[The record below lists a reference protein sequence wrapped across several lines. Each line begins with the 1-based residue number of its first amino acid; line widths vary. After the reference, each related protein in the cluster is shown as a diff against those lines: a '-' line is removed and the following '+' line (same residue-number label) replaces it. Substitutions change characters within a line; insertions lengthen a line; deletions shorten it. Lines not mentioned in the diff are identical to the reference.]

1 MKEHIMRRLVTAA
14 AAALFTLA
22 AVAQQPQQ
30 CVNPQQVNGL
40 VFLGRSDMK
49 ISVTRNTPAFMSGLN
64 VPAELV
70 LIGTGVRTSGM
81 TNVAYKSALTTDKA
95 HAAAVAAHE
104 SAGWAVEAMPGSAAN
119 FNIAGNPKEVTLCR
133 DAERHYVTVNEV
145 AGTRYVNVTTSREIP
160 RRQCSENPGM
170 SAAIAGVRSSTVRF
184 QFPAGTSLAQ
194 GAGMGSG
201 SNSMFTTTSRVIS
214 EETPVALVAHLA
226 SQLEAQGWNPDT
238 GWSGS
243 GSAGSTW
250 RRSLDGELTSGM
262 LEIVRVSAGTYDV
275 NFTLALSQ

>member
-1 MKEHIMRRLVTAA
+1 MRRHVTAA

-40 VFLGRSDMK
+40 VFLGRSDMQ
-49 ISVTRNTPAFMSGLN
+49 ISVTRDMPAFMSSLSL
-64 VPAELV
+64 PADLV
-70 LIGTGVRTSGM
+70 LIGTGVRTGGM
-81 TNVAYKSALTTDKA
+81 TTVAYKSALTTDKA
-95 HAAAVAAHE
+95 HAAVVAAHE
-104 SAGWAVEAMPGSAAN
+104 AAGWAVEAMPGSTMN
-119 FNIAGNPKEVTLCR
+119 FNIAGSPKEVTLCR

-145 AGTRYVNVTTSREIP
+145 AGTRYVNVTATRESP

-170 SAAIAGVRSSTVRF
+170 SSAITGARSAMPRF

-194 GAGMGSG
+194 GAGGGSG
-201 SNSMFTTTSRVIS
+201 GSSMSTTRSRIIS
-214 EETPVALVAHLA
+214 EVTPVALVEHLA

-243 GSAGSTW
+243 SSAGSTW
-250 RRSLDGELTSGM
+250 RRSLDGEVTSGM